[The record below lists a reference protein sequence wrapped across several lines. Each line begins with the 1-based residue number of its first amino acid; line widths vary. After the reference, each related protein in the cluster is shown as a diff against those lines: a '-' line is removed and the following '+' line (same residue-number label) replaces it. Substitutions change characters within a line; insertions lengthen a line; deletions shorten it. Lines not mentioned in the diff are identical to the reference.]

1 MLPKQVRLAKGVQA
15 RQEHTTKALKD
26 ASICAGE
33 PDIKMAICELMG
45 CYGHRDYSMRLDDL
59 GIEFRHQLR
68 REMVA
73 EFCRIR
79 ETMV

>member
-1 MLPKQVRLAKGVQA
+1 MRPKSVHLGKGVQE
-15 RQEHTTKALKD
+15 RQEHTTKGLKD
-26 ASICAGE
+26 AKICAGE
-33 PDIKMAICELMG
+33 PDIQMAICELIG
-45 CYGHRDYSMRLDDL
+45 CYAQRDYSMRLDDL

-79 ETMV
+79 EQTG